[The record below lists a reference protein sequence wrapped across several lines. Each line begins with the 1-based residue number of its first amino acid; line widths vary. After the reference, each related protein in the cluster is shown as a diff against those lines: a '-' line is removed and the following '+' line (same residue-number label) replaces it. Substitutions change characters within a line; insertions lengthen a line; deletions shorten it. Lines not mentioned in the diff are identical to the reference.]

1 MNSPALSD
9 IAAATRDVVRKYRK
23 QNQLT
28 SLTPRLVRQ
37 EVEQALKLTEGTLD
51 AKVYKDATKE
61 ATSKAL
67 ADDKDDIDDHQL
79 QNTAVK
85 NKKRKSDLAEGG
97 TKKVKRQS
105 KTGEQS
111 RPVYG
116 KEKTEKRKDS
126 KVYKSVEIIAT
137 SDDDDDEGEA
147 NAASSSN
154 ARPKTVV
161 KAGPP
166 KNRRK
171 AMASSSDHE
180 LEPLPKLMAQS
191 GRPDPDDNTA
201 AKTGSSNPKR
211 SINESGDKSESE
223 MSVLIDAPVKKK
235 AKKGRKAPEDAKKET
250 KKKKSSSELSK
261 HEETVKRLKSLVHA
275 CGVRKVWSKEFQNL
289 DKPLQQVKRL
299 KEILTEL
306 GMDGRPTMD
315 KAKAIREKRDL
326 AKELEDVRAFEQ
338 AVAGR
343 PSRDRPRSSRDKQ
356 AVDLDS
362 EDHDTSGSE
371 HLQSG
376 PSNHR
381 NAARRSI
388 MAFLGDDSDDEE

>member
-1 MNSPALSD
+1 
-9 IAAATRDVVRKYRK
+9 
-23 QNQLT
+23 
-28 SLTPRLVRQ
+28 
-37 EVEQALKLTEGTLD
+37 VEQALKLTEGTLD

-111 RPVYG
+111 RPVG
-116 KEKTEKRKDS
+116 KEKTEKARKDA

-137 SDDDDDEGEA
+137 SDDDDDDEGKA

-180 LEPLPKLMAQS
+180 LELPASKLMAQS
-191 GRPDPDDNTA
+191 GRPDPADVQSNTA

-211 SINESGDKSESE
+211 PIKLTNESGDKSESE

-315 KAKAIREKRDL
+315 KAKAIKEKRDL

-343 PSRDRPRSSRDKQ
+343 PARGRPGARSSRDKQ
-356 AVDLDS
+356 AVDPDS

-371 HLQSG
+371 HLKSG

>member
-1 MNSPALSD
+1 VNH
-9 IAAATRDVVRKYRK
+9 R
-23 QNQLT
+23 

-111 RPVYG
+111 RPVG
-116 KEKTEKRKDS
+116 KEKTEKARKDA

-137 SDDDDDEGEA
+137 SDDDDDDEGKA

-180 LEPLPKLMAQS
+180 LEPLPASKLMAQS

-315 KAKAIREKRDL
+315 KAKAIKEKRDL

-343 PSRDRPRSSRDKQ
+343 PGARSSRDKQ
-356 AVDLDS
+356 AVDPDS